1 MRVCFD
7 QYQNCDEA
15 AEEYGAPP
23 IYEGETGF
31 HPGFD
36 RDGDGVGREP

>member
-1 MRVCFD
+1 M
-7 QYQNCDEA
+7 
-15 AEEYGAPP
+15 
-23 IYEGETGF
+23 YEGETGF